1 MSFNESLELLEKLKD
16 SLQKSIAIAD
26 EENKTK
32 LMELTQKI
40 EEMNNT
46 AAQKDTELRNS
57 EEEKNR
63 LKQESESIKQEVES
77 ARQEVKNK
85 DDELNAISVKL
96 EELRNEKQK
105 AAAEDA
111 KMKEEYLAV
120 QDQLKKLSG
129 MYQELSA
136 KQDDA
141 VNIREIL
148 SVYIVL
154 LEEVFQGKP
163 HVRILFMLHGDKP
176 QLSRQEIVKAGGF
189 QPAAVLHSIHDL
201 AGANLVKYDMDNDT
215 VELVRKIF

>member
-32 LMELTQKI
+32 VMELTQKI
-40 EEMNNT
+40 DEMNNI
-46 AAQKDTELRNS
+46 AAQKDTEFRNS

-63 LKQESESIKQEVES
+63 LKQEIESIKQEVES

-85 DDELNAISVKL
+85 DDELNAVSVKL
-96 EELRNEKQK
+96 EELRNAKQK

-141 VNIREIL
+141 INIREIL

>member
-16 SLQKSIAIAD
+16 SLQKSIAVVD

-32 LMELTQKI
+32 LMELTQRI
-40 EEMNNT
+40 EEMNNI
-46 AAQKDTELRNS
+46 AEQKDAELRNS

-63 LKQESESIKQEVES
+63 LRQEVES
-77 ARQEVKNK
+77 AKQEVKNK
-85 DDELNAISVKL
+85 DDELNAVNVKL

-105 AAAEDA
+105 AEAEDA
-111 KMKEEYLAV
+111 KMREEYLAV
-120 QDQLKKLSG
+120 QEQLKKLSG

>member
-32 LMELTQKI
+32 VMELTQKI
-40 EEMNNT
+40 DELNNI
-46 AAQKDTELRNS
+46 AAQKDTEFRNS

-63 LKQESESIKQEVES
+63 LKQEIESIKQEVES

-85 DDELNAISVKL
+85 DDELNAVSVKL
-96 EELRNEKQK
+96 EELRNAKQK

-141 VNIREIL
+141 INIREIL

-215 VELVRKIF
+215 VELIRKIF

>member
-40 EEMNNT
+40 NEMNNIV
-46 AAQKDTELRNS
+46 AKKDTEFRNS

-63 LKQESESIKQEVES
+63 LKQEIESIKQEVES

-85 DDELNAISVKL
+85 DDELNAVSVKL
-96 EELRNEKQK
+96 EELQNEKQK
-105 AAAEDA
+105 AESEDA

>member
-1 MSFNESLELLEKLKD
+1 MQNIE
-16 SLQKSIAIAD
+16 AD
-26 EENKTK
+26 
-32 LMELTQKI
+32 
-40 EEMNNT
+40 
-46 AAQKDTELRNS
+46 
-57 EEEKNR
+57 KNR
-63 LKQESESIKQEVES
+63 LKQEIESIKQEVES
-77 ARQEVKNK
+77 AKQEAKNK
-85 DDELNAISVKL
+85 DDELNAVSVKL
-96 EELRNEKQK
+96 KELQNEKQK
-105 AAAEDA
+105 AEAEDA
-111 KMKEEYLAV
+111 KMREEYLAV
-120 QDQLKKLSG
+120 QEQLKKLSG

>member
-40 EEMNNT
+40 DEMNNI
-46 AAQKDTELRNS
+46 AAQKDTEFRNS

-63 LKQESESIKQEVES
+63 LKQEIESIKQEVES

-85 DDELNAISVKL
+85 DDELNAVSVKL

-105 AAAEDA
+105 VAAEDA
-111 KMKEEYLAV
+111 KMREEYLAV
-120 QDQLKKLSG
+120 QEQLKKLSG

-176 QLSRQEIVKAGGF
+176 QLSREEIVKAGGF
-189 QPAAVLHSIHDL
+189 QPAIVLHSIHDL